1 MTPNEKEKVK
11 KDGLARPFE
20 LPMTKDQ
27 LMLYNKIKEICEG
40 DYVIAMTYPQIFE
53 VFDKLKLKYQLSMLE
68 RLKLIK
74 MKIKEEE

>member
-1 MTPNEKEKVK
+1 
-11 KDGLARPFE
+11 
-20 LPMTKDQ
+20 MTKDQ

-68 RLKLIK
+68 RLNLIK
-74 MKIKEEE
+74 MIK

>member
-1 MTPNEKEKVK
+1 MFYEKEKVK